1 MPGAAVRKLKSKG
14 AVISLVTTVALI
26 AAIVATLLGT
36 GFFSTAVATHD
47 AAAWLWSVMPGE
59 MAHVNGDTGRVD
71 IRQELTDAQGHDVE
85 IVQTDEQI
93 LLRDLDTGKINAI
106 DPATLQVTGSAETP
120 PGQGVNVALHDGKA
134 FIVDSV
140 QGVVRQVDAKTL
152 SPIGE
157 PLLFAAGLTGG
168 VFDNEGQLWFAV
180 PKEGTLVGITPGT
193 DGKNATVTSTV
204 GVAEPSHELVLS
216 VLREGVAVL
225 DTTGSRLTTVYGAD
239 DIRNVAVPLNGMA
252 IMPTSTDSTIATI
265 TVTDGRHVFAVDGE
279 TVKDYAV
286 PGEGAEL
293 GAAMEWWGRIY
304 VADNATDKVYV
315 FDKDGAVVDEIDIPA
330 GDGLIEMQARDGHL
344 FINAPYTKNALVVDD
359 SHKVKKIDKG
369 IGGVLGADIPP
380 EEKVDADPPEPK
392 EAPPGAP
399 RNIRATPG
407 NGSATLSWDAAPN
420 NGAAIT
426 KYVVEG
432 ALDKTFEV
440 AGNQQ
445 VLKITGLDN
454 GTEYNLT
461 VYAVNKKG
469 EGPKGSANP
478 VVPTADV
485 PDPPGAPT
493 ATANPDGTVAIQWPA
508 ADGQGNK
515 ISGYKVDSVGAG
527 GASQPVGEVGDETS
541 MTVPAGDL
549 VYGQQYAFTV
559 TAIAESGAASE
570 PSPVSATVV
579 PFTKPGKPGD
589 LKAVTANAK
598 GTVHA
603 TWTAPA
609 DNGRPITGY
618 KVTGNGQT
626 QTVQG
631 TSADIGGIADGQTVQ
646 VDVVA
651 INEAGEGETASTTAQ
666 AMSKPTIS
674 IGNHSATTNSITVNF
689 SVDNGGGQ
697 PSCKLTAGGR
707 SADGACSSITL
718 GGLPASSSFE
728 AVVTVTN
735 AAGSATDKKNVNTN
749 NLGGVTRCVNYGS
762 GDTAVYCNTG
772 IRIYSGPKQSYS
784 KTGTMYNGDRGTAV
798 CKADEGDN
806 VYAYNYNNNKQST
819 VFIKLSNGSY
829 IPWAWFNLDSG
840 DNTGLLANC

>member
-47 AAAWLWSVMPGE
+47 AAAWLWTVTSGE

-71 IRQELTDAQGHDVE
+71 IRHELTDAQGHDVE

-140 QGVVRQVDAKTL
+140 QGIVRQVDARTL
-152 SPIGE
+152 TPIGE
-157 PLLFAAGLTGG
+157 PLRFAAGLTGG
-168 VFDNEGQLWFAV
+168 VFDNDGTLWFAV
-180 PKEGTLVGITPGT
+180 PKEGTLVGIAPGA
-193 DGKNATVTSTV
+193 DGNAATVASTI
-204 GVAEPSHELVLS
+204 GVAEPSHQLVLS

-225 DTTGSRLTTVYGAD
+225 DTTGAKLTTVYGSD
-239 DIRNVAVPLNGMA
+239 DVRKVDVPLNGMA
-252 IMPTSTDSTIATI
+252 IMPISTDSTIATI
-265 TVTDGRHVFAVDGE
+265 TITDGRRVFAVDG
-279 TVKDYAV
+279 TSVKDYAV
-286 PGEGAEL
+286 PGEGTEL

-315 FDKDGAVVDEIDIPA
+315 FDKDGKVVDEVDIPA
-330 GDGLIEMQARDGHL
+330 GDGLIEMVARDGHL
-344 FINAPYTKNALVVDD
+344 FINAPYTKNALVVDEN
-359 SHKVKKIDKG
+359 HKVKKVDKG

-380 EEKVDADPPEPK
+380 EEKVQADPPKPK
-392 EAPPGAP
+392 EGPPGAP

-407 NGSATLSWDAAPN
+407 DGSATLSWDAAPN

-432 ALDKTFEV
+432 APEKTYEV

-454 GTEYNLT
+454 GTEYNLS

-469 EGPKGSANP
+469 DGPKGSANP
-478 VVPTADV
+478 VVPTAEV
-485 PDPPGAPT
+485 PDAPGAPT
-493 ATANPDGTVAIQWPA
+493 GTANPDGTVTIQWPA
-508 ADGQGNK
+508 ADGQGNT
-515 ISGYKVDSVGAG
+515 IAGYKIDSVGAA
-527 GASQPVGEVGDETS
+527 GASQPVGEVGDETT
-541 MTVPAGDL
+541 MTVPAGQL
-549 VYGQQYAFTV
+549 AYGQQFAFTA

-570 PSPVSATVV
+570 PSPPSATVV
-579 PFTKPGKPGD
+579 PFTKPGEPD
-589 LKAVTANAK
+589 NLQANTANAK
-598 GTVHA
+598 GAVHA
-603 TWTAPA
+603 TWTAPI

-618 KVTGNGQT
+618 KVTANGQT
-626 QTVQG
+626 QTVTG
-631 TSADIGGIADGQTVQ
+631 TAADIGGIGDGETVQ

-651 INEAGEGETASTTAQ
+651 INEAGESEVASTTAK
-666 AMSKPTIS
+666 AMSKPTVS
-674 IGNHSATTNSITVNF
+674 IGQHSSTTNAVTVNF
-689 SVDNGGGQ
+689 SANDGGGNAT
-697 PSCKLTAGGR
+697 CKLTVGGK
-707 SADGACSSITL
+707 SVDGGCSSITV
-718 GGLPASSSFE
+718 GGLSASSNYE

-735 AAGSATDKKNVNTN
+735 AAGQATDKKNIVTNT
-749 NLGGVTRCVNYGS
+749 LSGVVRCINGQN
-762 GDTAVYCNTG
+762 GETAVYCDTG
-772 IRIYSGPKQSYS
+772 IAIYPQPKQS
-784 KTGTMYNGDRGTAV
+784 GTPDGRLMNGTRKEAL
-798 CKADEGDN
+798 CKADQGDK
-806 VYAYNYNNNKQST
+806 VFASHYNNNKESAWF
-819 VFIKLSNGSY
+819 VKISGGSY

-840 DNTGLLANC
+840 DNLDLLAQC

>member
-71 IRQELTDAQGHDVE
+71 IREELKDAQGHDVE

-120 PGQGVNVALHDGKA
+120 PGQGINVALHDGKA

-152 SPIGE
+152 TPIGE
-157 PLLFAAGLTGG
+157 PLRFAAGLTGG
-168 VFDNEGQLWFAV
+168 VFDNEGKLWFAV
-180 PKEGTLVGITPGT
+180 PKEGTLVGITPGEN
-193 DGKNATVTSTV
+193 GANAKVDNTI
-204 GVAEPSHELVLS
+204 GVAEPSHELVIS

-225 DTTGSRLTTVYGAD
+225 DTTGATLTTVYGAD
-239 DIRNVAVPLNGMA
+239 DVRNVAVPLNGMA
-252 IMPTSTDSTIATI
+252 IMPASTDSTIATI

-279 TVKDYAV
+279 SVKDYAV

-304 VADNATDKVYV
+304 VADNATDTVYV
-315 FDKDGAVVDEIDIPA
+315 FDKDGKVVDEIEIAA
-330 GDGLIEMQARDGHL
+330 GDGLIEMQTRDGHL
-344 FINAPYTKNALVVDD
+344 FINAPYTKNALVVDEN
-359 SHKVKKIDKG
+359 HKVKKVDKG
-369 IGGVLGADIPP
+369 VGGILGADIPP
-380 EEKVDADPPEPK
+380 EEKVEADPPKPK

-399 RNIRATPG
+399 RNVRATPG

-445 VLKITGLDN
+445 VLKIPGLDN

-461 VYAVNKKG
+461 VYAINKKG
-469 EGPKGSANP
+469 EGPKGAANP
-478 VVPTADV
+478 VVPTAEV
-485 PDPPGAPT
+485 PDAPGAPT

-515 ISGYKVDSVGAG
+515 ISGYKVDSIGAG
-527 GASQPVGEVGDETS
+527 GASQPVGEVGDETT

-549 VYGQQYAFTV
+549 TYGQQYAFTV
-559 TAIAESGAASE
+559 TAIAESGAASD
-570 PSPVSATVV
+570 PSAVSATVV
-579 PFTKPGKPGD
+579 PFTKPDKPVN
-589 LKAVTANAK
+589 LTATTANAK

-603 TWTAPA
+603 TWGAPA

-618 KVTGNGQT
+618 KVTANGAS
-626 QTVQG
+626 QTVTG
-631 TSADIGGIADGQTVQ
+631 TSADIGGIGDGATVQ

-651 INEAGEGETASTTAQ
+651 INEAGESEAASTTAQ
-666 AMSKPTIS
+666 AMSKPTVS
-674 IGNHSATTNSITVNF
+674 VGNHSATTNSITVNF
-689 SVDNGGGQ
+689 SANDGGGQ
-697 PSCKLTAGGR
+697 ATCKLSAGGK
-707 SADGACSSITL
+707 SVDGGCSSITL

-749 NLGGVTRCVNYGS
+749 DLGGVTRCVNYGS

-806 VYAYNYNNNKQST
+806 VYAYNYNNDKQST